1 MAILKIRDADGTVRE
16 IIALKGDK
24 GDPGEFTGGELL
36 KAHINDKNN
45 PHGMSAEQIGAR
57 PNTWIP
63 TAAEVGARPDTW
75 IPTAAEVGARPDT
88 WIPTAAEVGARP
100 DTWMPTAADVGAAP
114 AGYGLGNIA
123 VKKLSTK
130 DDLDSLL
137 NSGIYTVQ
145 LTTGGFIASGYW
157 LTYALVAVDAYNDN
171 CVIQTIKS
179 VQSDDVLRRT
189 RTDGVW
195 SDWRKTLT
203 SANFS
208 YDNSTGTLTITV

>member
-1 MAILKIRDADGTVRE
+1 MASLKIRDADGKVQE
-16 IIALKGDK
+16 VLVLKGDKGEK

-36 KAHINDKNN
+36 TAHINDKEN
-45 PHGMSAEQIGAR
+45 PHGMSAERIGAR

-75 IPTAAEVGARPDT
+75 M
-88 WIPTAAEVGARP
+88 PTAAEVGARP
-100 DTWMPTAADVGAAP
+100 DTWMPTAAEVGAAP

-137 NSGIYTVQ
+137 DSGIYTVQ

>member
-1 MAILKIRDADGTVRE
+1 MASLKIRDADGKVQE
-16 IIALKGDK
+16 VLVLKGDKGEK

-36 KAHINDKNN
+36 TAHINDKEN

-75 IPTAAEVGARPDT
+75 MPTAAE
-88 WIPTAAEVGARP
+88 
-100 DTWMPTAADVGAAP
+100 VGAAP

-123 VKKLSTK
+123 VKKLSTI

-157 LTYALVAVDAYNDN
+157 LTYALVTVDAYNDN

-189 RTDGVW
+189 RTDDVW